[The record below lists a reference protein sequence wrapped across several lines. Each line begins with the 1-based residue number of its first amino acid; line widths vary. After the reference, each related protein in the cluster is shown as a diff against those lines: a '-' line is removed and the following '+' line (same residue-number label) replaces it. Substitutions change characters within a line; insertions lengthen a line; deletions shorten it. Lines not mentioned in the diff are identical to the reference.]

1 MSVGASGAV
10 VEPVAALSLSRDV
23 PIPEFDEPGFLAL
36 VAKLRAERADQ
47 LTTPAGMRPLRADE
61 ILHPPAPGT
70 PDFAECLALG
80 QRALREGR
88 VASAVVAGGAGT
100 RFGGAVKGLVP
111 ILGDRTFL
119 ELKLEDA
126 RRAGAPHG
134 RPVPVAIM
142 TSALTHDPIV
152 DFLRTHDRMGDDVY
166 LFRQRDLPRL
176 TPDWQI
182 FRDARGR
189 HSMAPAGHGDFFRA
203 LRASGV
209 AAQLRRRGIEHVL
222 FSNVDNLAAT
232 LDPLVIGLHIR
243 GGAAM
248 TMETTERLNSLG
260 ELDPGGAPVRVHGMP
275 MLVEKVDPS
284 QHRLISTN
292 NIHFRLADIAERE
305 IPLPYR
311 AVKKTVEGHQLLQI
325 EQVTGEASA
334 LVDSLGR
341 QLLPVA
347 FIEVPRR
354 NPRTTRFEPVK
365 TVADLRRV
373 AETLAERLR

>member
-1 MSVGASGAV
+1 VAEQVFARPLPTL
-10 VEPVAALSLSRDV
+10 EPEL
-23 PIPEFDEPGFLAL
+23 DEPAFLAL
-36 VAKLRAERADQ
+36 VAKLRAERADE
-47 LTTPAGMRPLRADE
+47 LTTPTGMRPLRADE
-61 ILHPPAPGT
+61 ILHLPVPGT
-70 PDFAECLALG
+70 NDYAECLALG

-111 ILGDRTFL
+111 ILGERTFL

-126 RRAGAPHG
+126 RRAGSPDGH
-134 RPVPVAIM
+134 PVPVAIM

-152 DFLRTHDRMGDDVY
+152 DFLRTRDRMGGDDVY

-176 TPDWQI
+176 TLDWQP
-182 FRDARGR
+182 FRDGRGR
-189 HSMAPAGHGDFFRA
+189 FSMAPAGHGDFFRA

-209 AAQLRRRGIEHVL
+209 AAQLRRRGIEHL
-222 FSNVDNLAAT
+222 FFSNVDNLAAT
-232 LDPLVIGLHIR
+232 LDPLVIGVHIR

-248 TMETTERLNSLG
+248 SLEAAERVNSAG
-260 ELDPGGAPVRVHGMP
+260 ELDAGGAPVRVRGLP
-275 MLVEKVDPS
+275 MLVEKVDPA

-305 IPLPYR
+305 IPLPFR
-311 AVKKTVEGHQLLQI
+311 VVGKMVEGHQLLQI
-325 EQVTGEASA
+325 EQVTGEAST

-354 NPRTTRFEPVK
+354 DPRTTRFEPVK

-373 AETLAERLR
+373 AATLAERLRL

>member
-1 MSVGASGAV
+1 MAV
-10 VEPVAALSLSRDV
+10 RALSRAL
-23 PIPEFDEPGFLAL
+23 PIPEPEFDEPSFLAL
-36 VAKLRAERADQ
+36 VAKLRTERADE

-61 ILHPPAPGT
+61 TLHLPTPGT
-70 PDFAECLALG
+70 ADYAECLALG
-80 QRALREGR
+80 QRALRDGR
-88 VASAVVAGGAGT
+88 VASAIVAGGAGT

-152 DFLRTHDRMGDDVY
+152 DFLRTHDRLGSDDVY

-176 TPDWQI
+176 TLDWQL

-189 HSMAPAGHGDFFRA
+189 FSVAPAGHGDFFRA

-209 AAQLRRRGIEHVL
+209 AAQLRRRGIEHLL

-232 LDPLVIGLHIR
+232 LDPLVIGVHIR

-248 TMETTERLNSLG
+248 SLEATERVNAIG
-260 ELDPGGAPVRVHGMP
+260 ELDAGGAPVRVRGLP
-275 MLVEKVDPS
+275 MLVEKVDPA

-292 NIHFRLADIAERE
+292 NIHFRLADITERE
-305 IPLPYR
+305 VPLPYR

-325 EQVTGEASA
+325 EQVTGEAST
-334 LVDSLGR
+334 LIDHLGR

-365 TVADLRRV
+365 TIADLRRV
-373 AETLAERLR
+373 AETLTERLRP

>member
-1 MSVGASGAV
+1 MSAGASGAV
-10 VEPVAALSLSRDV
+10 VERMLQSDDADLVESD
-23 PIPEFDEPGFLAL
+23 FLAL
-36 VAKLRAERADQ
+36 VERLRVERTDGPTASD
-47 LTTPAGMRPLRADE
+47 MRPLSTDE
-61 ILHPPAPGT
+61 ILSLPASGT
-70 PDFAECLALG
+70 AAYAECLALG

-111 ILGDRTFL
+111 VLGQRTFL

-126 RRAGAPHG
+126 RRAGASHG

-142 TSALTHDPIV
+142 TSVLTHDPIAE
-152 DFLRTHDRMGDDVY
+152 FLHKHELVGNDVH

-176 TPDWQI
+176 TLDWRV
-182 FRDARGR
+182 FRDSDGQP
-189 HSMAPAGHGDFFRA
+189 SMAPAGHGDFFRA
-203 LRASGV
+203 LRASGL
-209 AAQLRRRGIEHVL
+209 AAQLRRRGIEHLL

-232 LDPLVIGLHIR
+232 LDPLVIGVHIK

-248 TMETTERLNSLG
+248 SLEATERMNAVG
-260 ELDPGGAPVRVHGMP
+260 ELDPGGGPVRVRGLP
-275 MLVEKVDPS
+275 MLVEKVDAT
-284 QHRLISTN
+284 QHPLISTN
-292 NIHFRLADIAERE
+292 SIHFRLADIAERD

-311 AVKKTVEGHQLLQI
+311 VVKKTVDGHTLLQI

-334 LVDSLGR
+334 VVDRAGR
-341 QLLPVA
+341 QLLPAA

-365 TVADLRRV
+365 TLSDLRRV
-373 AETLAERLR
+373 AATLAERLRA